1 MMLTIYYSHD
11 YPDDT
16 KMIVE
21 TREDGCIQLTLE
33 FTSEDPDMGT
43 ETLIYAGNNSDWTE
57 LSRELQEEITNYLD
71 IADTSSRCVQQYM
84 FGEADDYYG
93 EYSKTALYAF
103 EAMLIHVNGDSES

>member
-21 TREDGCIQLTLE
+21 TREDGNTQLTLE

-43 ETLIYAGNNSDWTE
+43 ETLTYAGNNSDWTE
-57 LSRELQEEITNYLD
+57 LSHELREEITNYLD
-71 IADTSSRCVQQYM
+71 VIDVPFYDSHNDSLIELYS
-84 FGEADDYYG
+84 

>member
-11 YPDDT
+11 FPDDT

-21 TREDGCIQLTLE
+21 TCKDGCIQLTLE

-43 ETLIYAGNNSDWTE
+43 ETLIYAGNNSKWIE
-57 LSRELQEEITNYLD
+57 LSRELQEEITDYLD
-71 IADTSSRCVQQYM
+71 VIDVPFYDPHNDSLIELYS
-84 FGEADDYYG
+84 

-103 EAMLIHVNGDSES
+103 EAMLLHVNGDSES

>member
-21 TREDGCIQLTLE
+21 TRKDGCTQLTLE
-33 FTSEDPDMGT
+33 FTSEDPDMGM
-43 ETLIYAGNNSDWTE
+43 ETLTYAGNNSKWME
-57 LSRELQEEITNYLD
+57 LSRELQEEITDYLD
-71 IADTSSRCVQQYM
+71 ITGVPFYGSSHNDSLIELYS
-84 FGEADDYYG
+84 
-93 EYSKTALYAF
+93 EYSRTALYAF